1 MNKFYLLSV
10 ILFIAGL
17 LLILFYG
24 DVRGGFFII
33 FPFIIGSGF
42 YAALGMFLIFLSFM
56 FFVFGI
62 VEKVREEAT
71 SYSGIPSEEEFTE
84 REIEGGGVVFIGP
97 FPVIFGTSLKVVQI
111 LIIIAI
117 ILMIFTMLFLFWSV
131 LAS

>member
-1 MNKFYLLSV
+1 MNKFCLLSV

-56 FFVFGI
+56 FFVFGM

-71 SYSGIPSEEEFTE
+71 GYSGIPSEEEFTE